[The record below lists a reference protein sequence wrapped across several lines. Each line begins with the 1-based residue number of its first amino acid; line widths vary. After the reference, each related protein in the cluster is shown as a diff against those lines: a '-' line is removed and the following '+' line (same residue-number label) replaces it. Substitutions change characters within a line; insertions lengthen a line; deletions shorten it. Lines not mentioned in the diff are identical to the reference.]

1 VVAPREVRRQFF
13 QMPTLPR
20 VIALALVTVAA
31 CAPTPETAGFVYRLG
46 VDTTAAASVT
56 RTGNT
61 LEGVHIDRVPVTTVT
76 RWRATLRSDSV
87 VERLERTQTRG
98 DSVIERVVVSR
109 AGDSTITERTR
120 GDSVSVWRVATPIG
134 AMPRHAS
141 SNPALLEL
149 ATRRAASSG
158 LNRLP
163 IPAVGAEDTAPTVDT
178 LIRVAADSFTWGATS
193 LRVDSAGRILRMGA
207 NTERAD
213 SLDIDALVATFSGR
227 PLGVL
232 SPRDSVFAEID
243 GARIQVTYGRPW
255 RRGREIFGALV
266 PWDRVWRTGAGD
278 ATFFTTDGRLLIGTT
293 TVPAGTYAVFTLP
306 SSSGWKL
313 ILSRNIGE
321 DAATYAPGQDFARI
335 DMVTDTLAE
344 PAEQLTIGV
353 EPMARGG
360 MFTVSWDRMTAR
372 VPVRRR

>member
-1 VVAPREVRRQFF
+1 
-13 QMPTLPR
+13 MPTLR
-20 VIALALVTVAA
+20 RLIAIALATVTA
-31 CAPTPETAGFVYRLG
+31 CAPGPETAGFVYRLG

-61 LEGVHIDRVPVTTVT
+61 LDGVHIDRVPVTTVT
-76 RWRATLRSDSV
+76 RWQATLRSDSV

-98 DSVIERVVVSR
+98 DSVIERVVVSQ
-109 AGDSTITERTR
+109 AGDTMVTERTR
-120 GDSVSVWRVATPIG
+120 GDSVSVWRVAVPDG

-149 ATRRAASSG
+149 VTRRAASSG
-158 LNRLP
+158 LDRLP
-163 IPAVGAEDTAPTVDT
+163 IPAVGAADTAPTVDT

-213 SLDIDALVATFSGR
+213 SLDIEALAAAFAGR
-227 PLGVL
+227 PLGAL
-232 SPRDSVFAEID
+232 SPRDSVFAAID
-243 GARIQVTYGRPW
+243 GARIRVAYGRPW
-255 RRGREIFGALV
+255 RRGRAIFGGLV
-266 PWDRVWRTGAGD
+266 PWDQVWRTGAGD

-306 SSSGWKL
+306 SSTGWKL
-313 ILSRNIGE
+313 ILSRSIGE

-335 DMVTDTLAE
+335 DMVTDTLVE
-344 PAEQLTIGV
+344 PVEQLTMAV

-360 MFTVSWDRMTAR
+360 MFTVSWDRVVAR